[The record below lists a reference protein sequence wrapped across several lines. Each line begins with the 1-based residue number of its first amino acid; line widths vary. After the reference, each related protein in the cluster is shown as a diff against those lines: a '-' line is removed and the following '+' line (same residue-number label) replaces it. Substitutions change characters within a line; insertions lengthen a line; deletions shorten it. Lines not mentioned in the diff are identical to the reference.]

1 MSTLELGNPTA
12 LGGDN
17 STSAFDVEAARRDFP
32 ILERKIH
39 GRPLAFLDSAASAQK
54 PRQVIE
60 AMDEV
65 YREHYA
71 NVHRGVYLLSQES
84 TDLFEGAR
92 ARVAKFLNAA
102 KTEEIVF
109 TRNATEAINLVANC
123 FGQAKLRAGDEVI
136 ISHVEH
142 HANIVPWQLLRD
154 RLGIQVKVVP
164 VDDDGNL
171 IMDAY
176 ADLLSERTRL
186 VAITHIANSIGT
198 VMPLRQ
204 IIDMAHAR
212 EVPVLVDGC
221 QAAPHLAV
229 DVQEL
234 GCDFYV
240 FAGHKVYGPTGIGV
254 LYGRYDLLNSLPP
267 FLGGGDMISSVSFEK
282 TTFKKAPFR
291 FEAGTPAIVE
301 SVGLAKAIDY
311 VSDIGLPAIHAHEDG
326 LLAYATER
334 LTAIDGL
341 TIYGQ
346 AKDKAAVISFTL
358 ESAHPHDIGTILD
371 RAGVAVRAG
380 HHCAQPTMER
390 FGVPATVRASF
401 GLYNTRAEVDA
412 LVDAINQ
419 VKELFD

>member
-1 MSTLELGNPTA
+1 
-12 LGGDN
+12 
-17 STSAFDVEAARRDFP
+17 
-32 ILERKIH
+32 
-39 GRPLAFLDSAASAQK
+39 
-54 PRQVIE
+54 
-60 AMDEV
+60 
-65 YREHYA
+65 
-71 NVHRGVYLLSQES
+71 
-84 TDLFEGAR
+84 
-92 ARVAKFLNAA
+92 
-102 KTEEIVF
+102 
-109 TRNATEAINLVANC
+109 
-123 FGQAKLRAGDEVI
+123 
-136 ISHVEH
+136 
-142 HANIVPWQLLRD
+142 
-154 RLGIQVKVVP
+154 
-164 VDDDGNL
+164 
-171 IMDAY
+171 
-176 ADLLSERTRL
+176 
-186 VAITHIANSIGT
+186 
-198 VMPLRQ
+198 
-204 IIDMAHAR
+204 MAHAR
-212 EVPVLVDGC
+212 EIPVLVDGC

-229 DVQEL
+229 NVQEL

-419 VKELFD
+419 VKELFE